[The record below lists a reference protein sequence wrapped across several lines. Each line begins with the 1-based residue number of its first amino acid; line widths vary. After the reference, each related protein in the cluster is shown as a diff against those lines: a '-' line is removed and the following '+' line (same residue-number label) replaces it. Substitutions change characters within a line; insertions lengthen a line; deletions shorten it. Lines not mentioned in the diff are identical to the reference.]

1 MNNTNRNIDSELIY
15 TSLINYLD
23 NRIIN
28 EDFNLNINIENEQ
41 IEEIINFTL
50 NQESNYK
57 YILSNKGKK
66 QLKKIIFH
74 KENNIYRN
82 NSCPFL
88 FVDFEENEEIMNLPC
103 GHIYHTECIE
113 MNFKERSSCPL

>member
-57 YILSNKGKK
+57 YIL
-66 QLKKIIFH
+66 L
-74 KENNIYRN
+74 
-82 NSCPFL
+82 L
-88 FVDFEENEEIMNLPC
+88 V
-103 GHIYHTECIE
+103 
-113 MNFKERSSCPL
+113 